1 MPEGVKESVGNNNDL
16 NGVTR
21 FNGKVKTA
29 ETILYGRGY
38 MILKNSAGEV
48 LYVYADTILSGS
60 YNSLNK

>member
-1 MPEGVKESVGNNNDL
+1 MLFRS

-21 FNGKVKTA
+21 FNGKVGTA
-29 ETILYGRGY
+29 DTTLYGRGY

-48 LYVYADTILSGS
+48 MYVYADTILSGS